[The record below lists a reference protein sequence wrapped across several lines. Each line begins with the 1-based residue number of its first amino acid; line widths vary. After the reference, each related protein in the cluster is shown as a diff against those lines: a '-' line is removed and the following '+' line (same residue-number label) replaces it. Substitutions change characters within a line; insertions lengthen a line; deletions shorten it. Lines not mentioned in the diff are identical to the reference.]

1 VASTLNTIG
10 AAVCGAL
17 AAYIQSDEAGF
28 AAQITAGETE
38 LTTLVTNLI
47 KDIPAIKGVAGLV
60 AGPILAAI
68 ETLIENTV
76 EAEIAKFPPS
86 TLVSDVVAY
95 LQAEQKRLS
104 A

>member
-1 VASTLNTIG
+1 LASTLNTIA

-17 AAYIQSDEAGF
+17 AAYIEANSAAF
-28 AAQITAGETE
+28 AQDIATGETD
-38 LTTLVTNLI
+38 LTALVANLI
-47 KDIPAIKGVAGLV
+47 KDIPPIKGVAGLV

-68 ETLIENTV
+68 ESLIESTV
-76 EAEIAKFPPS
+76 ATEITKFPPA
-86 TLVSDVVAY
+86 TLVTDIVAF